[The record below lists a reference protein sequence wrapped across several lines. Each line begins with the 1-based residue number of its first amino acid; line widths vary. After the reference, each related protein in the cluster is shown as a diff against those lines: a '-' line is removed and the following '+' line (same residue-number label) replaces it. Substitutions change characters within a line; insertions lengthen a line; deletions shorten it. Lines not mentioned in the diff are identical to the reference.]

1 MNPREYIEKAL
12 DLQFGDDQQKVSAK
26 QLYQQ
31 AIQACRSEDD
41 NFEHLYAHYEL
52 MRMHADEDTE
62 QAAAYAR
69 KCLKILDSA
78 IQSGAIMHFSEQGQ
92 FQEEVIRYAT
102 NSIAWHTC
110 LKTDNRQDLQ
120 EALELLSLG
129 ENYVDAPE
137 HSYLLDTKVR
147 LLLKLDR
154 KEEAYQITRSCLI
167 NDPYVTYFDDILADD
182 DYQQWKKEFERG
194 QHVVFNDEEKQFLQ
208 KAEAISHKIREGL
221 AEAQASRE
229 NRAEHVPAKNVIGR
243 VDATEKYGLPDY
255 LPADSTYLLFL
266 GDLHVQGPLTM
277 EWVFRQADELEGPK
291 NIYGIIV
298 DGDLLVNGDILDENY
313 LHLYVLGNLQC
324 DYFHSY
330 NGQQII
336 KGDAHIHHGIYGQ
349 YNDGQLDIY
358 GKLHT
363 PYILVD
369 DHNMPSS
376 AEGNFVHMQV
386 SDHASRYEVTV
397 GIHPN
402 KEWPWI
408 WEYFEDSQKLFA
420 PDFWTEQ
427 DTFSVD
433 RFLAYIKKG
442 KNPFVSPTDKQLK
455 QQ

>member
-1 MNPREYIEKAL
+1 MHPREYIEKAL
-12 DLQFGDDQQKVSAK
+12 DLQFGDDEQRAVAK

-31 AIQACRSEDD
+31 AIQACTSEDD
-41 NFEHLYAHYEL
+41 HFEHLYAHYEL

-62 QAAAYAR
+62 QAATYAR
-69 KCLKILDSA
+69 KCLEILGPT

-102 NSIAWHTC
+102 NSVAWRTC
-110 LKTDNRQDLQ
+110 LTTDDQHDLQ

-167 NDPYVTYFDDILADD
+167 HDPYVNYFDDILTDD
-182 DYQQWKKEFERG
+182 DYRQWKKEFESG
-194 QHVVFNDEEKQFLQ
+194 QHVVFSDEEIQFLQ
-208 KAEAISHKIREGL
+208 KAEAISHQIRESLVEPPGST
-221 AEAQASRE
+221 ETHS
-229 NRAEHVPAKNVIGR
+229 EHVPAKHIISR
-243 VDATEKYGLPDY
+243 ADATEKYGLPDY
-255 LPADSTYLLFL
+255 LPEDSTYVLFL
-266 GDLHVQGPLTM
+266 GDLHMQGPLTM
-277 EWVFRQADELEGPK
+277 EWVFEQADALEAPQ

-298 DGDLLVNGDILDENY
+298 DGDLFVHGDILDENY
-313 LHLYVLGNLQC
+313 LHLYILGNLHC
-324 DYFHSY
+324 DYFHSH

-336 KGDAHIHHGIYGQ
+336 KGDAHIRYGIYGQ

-363 PYILVD
+363 PYILID
-369 DHNMPSS
+369 DHSMPSS

-386 SDHASRYEVTV
+386 SDHASRYEVAV

-402 KEWPWI
+402 KEWSWI
-408 WEYFEDSQKLFA
+408 WEYFEDSQKLFV

-427 DTFSVD
+427 DTFSVE
-433 RFLAYIKKG
+433 RFIAYIREG
-442 KNPFVSPTDKQLK
+442 KNPFVSPAD
-455 QQ
+455 